1 MLFLHGESMPFFA
14 ITNLSKNSEGYI
26 LHNLTLETNA
36 EAMCDNEPMCIIL
49 APHKKVG
56 KENKQTSSLLFPFR
70 TFVALL
76 KGIHTVVNI
85 RTNH

>member
-1 MLFLHGESMPFFA
+1 MLKWKIHDWVLRLA
-14 ITNLSKNSEGYI
+14 LNLAKNSEGYI

-56 KENKQTSSLLFPFR
+56 KEK
-70 TFVALL
+70 
-76 KGIHTVVNI
+76 
-85 RTNH
+85 